1 MKRSWT
7 AMIVC
12 GALLWPLAAQ
22 AQPDGTKRAQIR
34 QHITDFA
41 MQQIEQQLALD
52 PATLQRF
59 RAVADK
65 YEPQIAGLHREIG
78 MAMRELKA
86 QLAAPQPDEATLS
99 RLADTIVNDR
109 TKVQAL
115 EAQRTADNRSVLTPT
130 QFAKLV
136 VAWPK
141 INRQVKL
148 EMYKAMHGG
157 QAPASVDDM
166 E

>member
-1 MKRSWT
+1 MNRSWT

-12 GALLWPLAAQ
+12 AALLVSLPAL
-22 AQPDGTKRAQIR
+22 AQPDGQKRAQIR

-41 MQQIEQQLALD
+41 MQQITQQLALD
-52 PATLQRF
+52 PATAQRF

-86 QLAAPQPDEATLS
+86 QLASPQPDEAMLS
-99 RLADTIVNDR
+99 RLSDTIVNDR

-115 EAQRTADNRSVLTPT
+115 EAQRTADNRSVLTAT

-136 VAWPK
+136 VAWPQ
-141 INRQVKL
+141 INRQIKL

-157 QAPASVDDM
+157 QAPASAEDV

>member
-1 MKRSWT
+1 MNRSWT
-7 AMIVC
+7 AMILC
-12 GALLWPLAAQ
+12 GALFVSLPAL
-22 AQPDGTKRAQIR
+22 AQPDGQKRAQIR

-41 MQQIEQQLALD
+41 MQQIQQQLALD
-52 PATLQRF
+52 PATAQRF

-86 QLAAPQPDEATLS
+86 QLASAQPDETTLS

-109 TKVQAL
+109 SKVQAL
-115 EAQRTADNRSVLTPT
+115 EAQRTTDNRSVLTPT
-130 QFAKLV
+130 QFARLV
-136 VAWPK
+136 VAWPQ
-141 INRQVKL
+141 INRQIKL

-157 QAPASVDDM
+157 QAPASAEDM

>member
-1 MKRSWT
+1 MNRSLSSLIL
-7 AMIVC
+7 A
-12 GALLWPLAAQ
+12 GALALSLPAA
-22 AQPDGTKRAQIR
+22 AQPDGQKRAQVR
-34 QHITDFA
+34 QRITDFA
-41 MQQIEQQLALD
+41 MQQITQELALD
-52 PATLQRF
+52 APTAQRF
-59 RAVADK
+59 KDVAAR
-65 YEPQIAGLHREIG
+65 YEPQIAGLHREVG
-78 MAMRELKA
+78 MAMKELKA
-86 QLAAPQPDEATLS
+86 QLAAAQPDEARLGQ
-99 RLADTIVNDR
+99 LADTIINDR
-109 TKVQAL
+109 SKVQAL

-141 INRQVKL
+141 INRQIKL